1 MTPEVIVA
9 RLLRPKFIEEYKERI
24 RAKLHVREG
33 VVGYAIEIVRELHGE
48 EYQYVG
54 WVSMQML
61 ATNSIWVADQWSMC
75 DRAFAATIKEISH

>member
-1 MTPEVIVA
+1 MTPEQITA
-9 RLLRPKFIEEYKERI
+9 RLFRSKFMDEFKERI
-24 RAKLHVREG
+24 RARMHVRDG

-61 ATNSIWVADQWSMC
+61 ATDDIWVADQWSMC